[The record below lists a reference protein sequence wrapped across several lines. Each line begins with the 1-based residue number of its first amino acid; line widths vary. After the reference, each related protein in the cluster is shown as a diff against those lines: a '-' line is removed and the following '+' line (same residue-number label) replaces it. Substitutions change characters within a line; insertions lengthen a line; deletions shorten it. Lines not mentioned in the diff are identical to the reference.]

1 MRISGLNSGMDTEQ
15 IIKDIMTAQRIPVD
29 RVFQQK
35 VKAEWQRDAYR
46 DVNTK
51 LSRFRNFAFDMR
63 LSSTLQK
70 YTATSSRT
78 DILSASATGRAQPGT
93 YDLEV
98 TQLAKSARYVSDDV
112 DLWKPVEPGESGDD
126 GTTPPELKHT
136 EFSMQAADGKT
147 MVEIK
152 IGDKDTLA
160 DIAAKI
166 NSNKEL
172 GISAFVHGE
181 SISFTTT
188 ATGAEAAIVGDK
200 AFNDIFGME
209 PALGEN
215 ELREYGRGQDAIVKI
230 NGLETTQSSNTFDVN
245 GVTVNLLDAVEEGDP
260 VKVRIEVRQDVD
272 AVVDKVKEFVNMY
285 NELVDELNL
294 ATREKVYRD
303 FPPLTDAQ
311 RADLSDKEIEIWEE
325 KAKSGL
331 LRSDSIVSS
340 VLSEMRL
347 ALGAAVKDKDGN
359 TMTLAQ
365 IGITT
370 GSWYEYGRLNINED
384 KLRSAI
390 EENPDV
396 VQNLFA
402 QGGDEGSEP
411 GISRRISSVLDSGM
425 KRLENTAGKASISY
439 DQSFLG
445 ERIRDYESRL
455 SAMEERLLRYEQSQW
470 AKFTAME
477 RVLGQLYSQGDWLTQ
492 QLAGLQG

>member
-1 MRISGLNSGMDTEQ
+1 
-15 IIKDIMTAQRIPVD
+15 
-29 RVFQQK
+29 
-35 VKAEWQRDAYR
+35 
-46 DVNTK
+46 
-51 LSRFRNFAFDMR
+51 
-63 LSSTLQK
+63 
-70 YTATSSRT
+70 
-78 DILSASATGRAQPGT
+78 
-93 YDLEV
+93 
-98 TQLAKSARYVSDDV
+98 
-112 DLWKPVEPGESGDD
+112 
-126 GTTPPELKHT
+126 
-136 EFSMQAADGKT
+136 
-147 MVEIK
+147 
-152 IGDKDTLA
+152 
-160 DIAAKI
+160 
-166 NSNKEL
+166 
-172 GISAFVHGE
+172 
-181 SISFTTT
+181 
-188 ATGAEAAIVGDK
+188 
-200 AFNDIFGME
+200 
-209 PALGEN
+209 
-215 ELREYGRGQDAIVKI
+215 
-230 NGLETTQSSNTFDVN
+230 
-245 GVTVNLLDAVEEGDP
+245 
-260 VKVRIEVRQDVD
+260 
-272 AVVDKVKEFVNMY
+272 
-285 NELVDELNL
+285 
-294 ATREKVYRD
+294 
-303 FPPLTDAQ
+303 
-311 RADLSDKEIEIWEE
+311 
-325 KAKSGL
+325 
-331 LRSDSIVSS
+331 
-340 VLSEMRL
+340 MRL